1 MKLKNI
7 LILFLLVSFKFT
19 PIFGA
24 ETLSLVHIQSNN
36 ANSVLA
42 KVGDQ
47 ITLTFTSSGPITG
60 VSVTIAG
67 NTITGGNLS
76 NTGNDWT
83 AIYTMTSGDSDGS
96 VGFTI
101 NYTEKVSEVNT
112 TTDGSVVTFDQ
123 IAPTIT
129 SINRV
134 SSSPTNASSVDFT
147 VTFSESVNNV
157 LTSNFGLNGTAT
169 GASISGISGSG
180 TTRTVSVTTGAVDGT
195 IRLDLTSTTGITDG
209 AGNALSGTHTGDQS
223 YDVDVTA
230 PSVTSIN
237 RVSSSPT
244 NASSVDF
251 TVTFSESVDNVLTS
265 NFGLNGTATGAS
277 ISGISGSGATWT
289 VSVTTGAVD
298 GTIRL
303 DLTTAAGIADGVGNT
318 LSGTH
323 TGDQTYTIDKMAPSV
338 STINRASSSPTN
350 ASSVSFTITFSESVS
365 NVLTGNFTLSG
376 TATGASISGISG
388 SGATWTVSVTTGAVD
403 GTIRLDLTTAAGIT
417 DGVGN
422 TLSGTHT
429 GDQTYDVDVTAPSV
443 TSINRASSTPT
454 NASSVSFTV
463 TFSESVNN
471 VLTSNFGL
479 NGTATGASISGIS
492 GSGTT
497 RTVTVTTCA
506 VDGTIRLDLTSVT
519 GITDA
524 VGNVLSITH
533 TGDQLYAIDKNTQ
546 IPTLTLPAANGASS
560 KPISVSFDLPEG
572 ALAHSVNLTFH
583 CTSHTSYADRVVTF
597 TFNSFGLH
605 TLTLNG
611 DMLEYNQDNTT
622 LNPDVYSVTAGSEGK
637 KLFDGQTY
645 DVYLT
650 YQDALGNTAVS
661 STTNSGFRYETSP
674 PVPSFVAVTTPRN
687 TAVSSITLTFNKNV
701 SNVDVADFKLEKDGS
716 NITLTGVGVTPSSG
730 EASSFTIADLST
742 LTNVSGSYTFTLVA
756 AGSGIVDHWNNPL
769 TSDATVSWVMETTPP
784 TLTSVTMASN
794 NANTAYAKTGNIVTL
809 TIVSNESLSS
819 VSGTIGTKAAI
830 ASGSGTNWTLSR
842 TTDGTE
848 PEGALNFTINYS
860 DLAGNAGTQ
869 VVTLTSGSKVI
880 FDKTNPTLSTVT
892 MASNNANTAYAK
904 TGNTVTLTITAS
916 ESLSALSGTID
927 GKTATASGSGTNW
940 TLSRV
945 TDGTETEG
953 LLNFSINYSDLA
965 GNAVTGANTLTS
977 GTKVTFDKTAPGLNT
992 VTMASNN
999 TNTLYA
1005 TTGNIVTLTI
1015 TASENLSTL
1024 LGTIDGKTAIASG
1037 SGTSWTLS
1045 RTMDGTETEGLLN
1058 FSITPVDIAGN
1069 PSSSAITTLSSGSKV
1084 IFDKTS
1090 PTLTYVNI
1098 SSNNSNTDM
1107 VCVGGKVMVSFASS
1121 ETLLSSGFTV
1131 TIANQ
1136 PVTLVGSGANWTASY
1151 IMKSTDTEGPVTF
1164 LIKYK
1169 DLAGNLG
1176 ADVGSVTN
1184 GSSVTFDKTS
1194 PNVSGVTF
1202 LSNNSISNQKAK
1214 VGDKINV
1221 SYSETEA
1228 VTDVAI
1234 KINGKSITPTLSGS
1248 TWTGEYTMLSS
1259 DAEGALYI
1267 TFECKDLA
1275 GNLSQTSNSS
1285 IIFDKTPPTFTA
1297 ISIASNNSTNT
1308 TYAKLNDNV
1317 IVTFTT
1323 SETCGTPSATINGN
1337 SATIASVG
1345 GNTWTATRKIDASD
1359 NEVAVIFNIS
1369 IVDAYGN
1376 AGVAGTTT
1384 TNGTSVIVD
1393 KTAPT
1398 ISTVIVPS
1406 GSYGIGSVIVVNVN
1420 ADASGY
1426 SGQTVKVNDE
1436 DCSLIYSSGNA
1447 YKIYYNVLY
1456 NSINR
1461 DKVPKLPINLILK
1474 DNAGNLSTEVIEA
1487 TVQGGTL
1494 TINTKPTYHITGTAS
1509 RCTSSATVP
1518 VTFTFTGYPPFD
1530 FSYTDSI
1537 NAGSVPIS
1545 GWMSN
1550 TYVVNATEGTF
1561 RIASLSDNSTNYA
1574 TILTTEKAIV
1584 TENQL
1589 PVITFSPASLAYN
1602 NTDPEV
1608 NLMTF
1613 VSPIGGH
1620 FTGEGVSTSNYFYP
1634 SLATAGVK
1642 AITYTYTNSTT
1653 GCTNTKVLN
1662 ITITNNS
1669 EHLDGIS
1676 AIYCKDNNASTSVI
1690 ITAAGITATTK
1701 DEFFTL
1707 TPASSKANTIDK
1719 THFNL
1724 NLKEMK
1730 AGNYNLTYTYTNSDN
1745 GITSTF
1751 GSDFVIDS
1759 IGALLDFKTL
1769 DTSYCNGA
1777 GEVVLVGENI
1787 YPTQGTGHF
1796 TGPAT
1801 GFFTQSGSNSATFS
1815 PSIAP
1820 KDQKISISYYYESLS
1835 GCRSATITKDTK
1847 VHTFAAASFT
1857 TLKVNYNFVETPIV
1871 LVGTPTSSLS
1881 SFQGALIE
1889 GASTL
1894 NPSKADASN
1903 IGLPI
1908 KITYTFVDSITGCS
1922 SIKEQTTTVY
1932 KASELI
1938 KVVKADNSLVN
1949 LDGTYCYA
1957 DTVFNISCIPVV
1969 GGTPYKGIFSSTKG
1983 AINQTTT
1990 PSNTATFD
1998 IAKAVKINLV
2008 DTIRFKYTVG
2018 PTDYE
2023 IEKVVVIDSVGPV
2036 ALNIKDNYCKYEEP
2050 LTIVGDHRTIP
2061 GINTY
2066 TFTGNAGAF
2075 SSNAIFATFSPK
2087 LADEGTWNITYKFT
2101 TTSEKQCSNSVTKT
2115 IYVNP
2120 ISTVDFKLNEDCP
2133 GINKQIKLV
2142 NKSIVPVGST
2152 MTWTWT
2158 WEGGGS
2164 SASDTAVV
2172 TYVATGLKTITLS
2185 AKTDK
2190 NCTTNKSSQITIG
2203 LGAKAD
2209 FKWSNDCLSSD
2220 SVKFTNLSSGGTLD
2234 SVRWELNGVYNKGNL
2249 DSTKCLFSNTGS
2261 NTMKL
2266 WVQTIE
2272 GCKDE
2277 ITKQIVIQPFY
2288 SINSFYLDS
2297 LDATKKEWNAK
2308 GIEEGGY
2315 SSWIYG
2321 LPTGDIFNKAASG
2334 KTSWYTNVGL
2344 SNQHIENSQVISPC
2358 FDLSHLK
2365 KPMIKLN
2372 IWSAPE
2378 AGRDGAVM
2386 EYSTDGGQ
2394 TWPVA
2399 NVLGEPDKGINWYD
2413 PGNLSSQPAGQSLG
2427 WSSSD
2432 AVTSWKSARYILDTI
2447 KNRSNVRFRIVY
2459 ATKADNNKKFNG
2471 FAFDDVWIGER
2482 QQMVL
2487 NEVFTNVSDGCDAG
2501 NAYLKNYEKKRK
2513 DDVIPIHYH
2522 TSNPSGDPFYSYYNS
2537 GPLSRGFFYGAS
2549 AAIPYVFL
2557 NGSELSTIV
2566 TSDEK
2571 DEFEENV
2578 IEKTLTDP
2586 FITISNMSATQGNL
2600 SISLTANKDLSG
2612 ENLVLFCALVKDTIN
2627 IGSDYYYNVLRRF
2640 YPNPG
2645 GTLLSN
2651 STWLQ
2656 GQTINQTIPIS
2667 FDNSGEILKARI
2679 VVFVQNVSTNKIYQ
2693 AASFYDLQ
2701 TILSNQQ
2708 IDISNLVD
2716 VYPNPARDYLIVECQ
2731 SIIDKLMIFDMT
2743 GRVVGNYTPAQEKY
2757 TIPVNNMQ
2765 NGIYIIKGSTKKGQ
2779 FIRKFIK
2786 Q

>member
-19 PIFGA
+19 PLFGT
-24 ETLSLVHIQSNN
+24 ETLSTVHIQSDN
-36 ANSVLA
+36 ASSSLA
-42 KVGDQ
+42 KVGDN
-47 ITLTFTSSGPITG
+47 IALTFTSSGAISG
-60 VSVTIAG
+60 VVVTIAG
-67 NTITGGNLS
+67 HNITGGNLT
-76 NTGNDWT
+76 NTGNNWT
-83 AIYTMTSGDSDGS
+83 ATYTMTSSDADGN

-101 NYTEKVSEVNT
+101 NYTEMVSEVSA

-123 IAPTIT
+123 IAPIVS
-129 SINRV
+129 SINRA

-180 TTRTVSVTTGAVDGT
+180 TS
-195 IRLDLTSTTGITDG
+195 
-209 AGNALSGTHTGDQS
+209 
-223 YDVDVTA
+223 
-230 PSVTSIN
+230 
-237 RVSSSPT
+237 
-244 NASSVDF
+244 
-251 TVTFSESVDNVLTS
+251 
-265 NFGLNGTATGAS
+265 
-277 ISGISGSGATWT
+277 WT

-298 GTIRL
+298 GTVRL
-303 DLTTAAGIADGVGNT
+303 DLTTSTGITDDAGNT

-323 TGDQTYTIDKMAPSV
+323 TGDQTYTVDKTAPSV

-350 ASSVSFTITFSESVS
+350 AASV
-365 NVLTGNFTLSG
+365 N
-376 TATGASISGISG
+376 
-388 SGATWTVSVTTGAVD
+388 
-403 GTIRLDLTTAAGIT
+403 
-417 DGVGN
+417 
-422 TLSGTHT
+422 
-429 GDQTYDVDVTAPSV
+429 
-443 TSINRASSTPT
+443 
-454 NASSVSFTV
+454 FTV

-497 RTVTVTTCA
+497 WTVSVTTGA
-506 VDGTIRLDLTSVT
+506 VDGTIRLDLTT
-519 GITDA
+519 AAGITDA
-524 VGNVLSITH
+524 VGNVLSGTH
-533 TGDQLYAIDKNTQ
+533 TGDQTYTFDKTAPSVSTINRASSSPTNASSVNFTVTFSESVSNVLTGNFTLSGTATGASISGISGSGTTWTVSVTTGTVDGTIRLDLTTAAGITDNAGNTLSGTHTGDQTYTVDVTSPSVTSINRVSSTPTNASSVSFTVTFSESVSNVLTSNFGLNGTATGASISGISGSGTTRTVTVTTGSVDGTIRLDLNSAAGITDAVGNVLSGTHTGDQSYSVDKNTQ
-546 IPTLTLPAANGASS
+546 IPTLTLPATDGASS
-560 KPISVSFDLPEG
+560 KPISVSFYLPES
-572 ALAHSVNLTFH
+572 ALANSVKLTFE

-597 TFNSFGLH
+597 SFNSSGTH
-605 TLTLNG
+605 TVTLNG

-661 STTNSGFRYETSP
+661 CAANTGFKYETSP
-674 PVPSFVAVTTPRN
+674 PIPSFVAVTTPRN

-701 SNVDVADFKLEKDGS
+701 KNVDVPDFKLEKDGS
-716 NITLTGVGVTPSSG
+716 NITLTGVSITPSSG
-730 EASSFTIADLST
+730 ENSSYTINGLST
-742 LTNVSGSYTFTLVA
+742 LTNISGSYTFTLIET
-756 AGSGIVDHWNNPL
+756 GSEIVDHSGNPL

-809 TIVSNESLSS
+809 TIVSSESLSS
-819 VSGTIGTKAAI
+819 VSGTIGTKAAVG
-830 ASGSGTNWTLSR
+830 SGSGTNWTLSR

-869 VVTLTSGSKVI
+869 VITLTSGSKVI
-880 FDKTNPTLSTVT
+880 FDKTNPSLSTVT
-892 MASNNANTAYAK
+892 MASDNANTAYAK
-904 TGNTVTLTITAS
+904 TGNTVTLTIIAS
-916 ESLSALSGTID
+916 ESLSTLSGTID
-927 GKTATASGSGTNW
+927 GKVATASGSGTNW

-977 GTKVTFDKTAPGLNT
+977 GTKVTFDKTAPGLNP

-1015 TASENLSTL
+1015 TASENLSSL
-1024 LGTIDGKTAIASG
+1024 SGTIDGKTATASG

-1045 RTMDGTETEGLLN
+1045 RTMDGTENEGLLN
-1058 FSITPVDIAGN
+1058 FSITPVDLAGN
-1069 PSSSAITTLSSGSKV
+1069 PSSSAITTLSSGTKV
-1084 IFDKTS
+1084 TFDKTA
-1090 PTLTYVNI
+1090 PTLPYVSI

-1107 VCVGGKVMVSFASS
+1107 VGVGGKVMVSFAAS
-1121 ETLLSSGFTV
+1121 ESLLSTGFTL
-1131 TIANQ
+1131 TIAGQ
-1136 PVTLVGSGANWTASY
+1136 PATLVGSGTNWTASY
-1151 IMKSTDTEGPVTF
+1151 IMTGTETEGTVTF

-1169 DLAGNLG
+1169 DLTGNLG
-1176 ADVGSVTN
+1176 ADVGTVTN

-1214 VGDKINV
+1214 VGDKITV
-1221 SYSETEA
+1221 SYTESET
-1228 VTDVAI
+1228 VTGVAI
-1234 KINGKSITPTLSGS
+1234 KINGKSITPTYSSGI
-1248 TWTGEYTMLSS
+1248 WTGEYTMLSS

-1285 IIFDKTPPTFTA
+1285 IIFDKTAPTFTA

-1323 SETCGTPSATINGN
+1323 SEACGTPSATINGN
-1337 SATIASVG
+1337 SATIALVG
-1345 GNTWTATRKIDASD
+1345 GNTWTATRTIGVSD
-1359 NEVAVIFNIS
+1359 NEVAVVFNLS
-1369 IVDAYGN
+1369 IIDAYGN
-1376 AGVAGTTT
+1376 AGTAGTTT

-1393 KTAPT
+1393 KTAPS
-1398 ISTVIVPS
+1398 ISTVTVPS
-1406 GSYGIGSVIVVNVN
+1406 GSYGIGSVIVVTVN
-1420 ADASGY
+1420 ADASNY

-1436 DCSLIYSSGNA
+1436 NCSLVYNSGTT
-1447 YKIYYNVLY
+1447 YKIYYNILY

-1461 DKVPKLPINLILK
+1461 DKVPYLPINLQLK
-1474 DNAGNLSTEVIEA
+1474 DLAGNISTEVIQA
-1487 TVQGGTL
+1487 TVEVGTL
-1494 TINTKPTYHITGTAS
+1494 TINTKPTYQITGTTS
-1509 RCTSSATVP
+1509 RCASSATTP

-1530 FSYTDSI
+1530 FTYTDSI
-1537 NAGSVPIS
+1537 TGSFPIS
-1545 GWMSN
+1545 GWMSY
-1550 TYVVNATEGTF
+1550 TYVVNATAGTF
-1561 RIASLSDNSTNYA
+1561 RIASLKDNYNNA
-1574 TILTTEKAIV
+1574 IILTTEKAKV

-1613 VSPIGGH
+1613 VSPTGGH

-1634 SLATAGVK
+1634 KLATAGVK

-1669 EHLDGIS
+1669 EHLDGLS
-1676 AIYCKDNNASTSVI
+1676 AIYCKDNDASTSVT

-1707 TPASSKANTIDK
+1707 TPASSKANTVDK

-1724 NLKEMK
+1724 NPKEMK

-1745 GITSTF
+1745 GITSSF
-1751 GSDFVIDS
+1751 DGDFVIDS
-1759 IGALLDFKTL
+1759 VGVLLDFKTL

-1787 YPTQGTGHF
+1787 YPAQGSGHF

-1820 KDQKISISYYYESLS
+1820 KDQKISISYYYESIS

-1847 VHTFAAASFT
+1847 VHTVAAASFT
-1857 TLKVNYNFVETPIV
+1857 TLKANYNFIETPIV
-1871 LVGTPTSSLS
+1871 LVGTPSSDLS
-1881 SFQGALIE
+1881 TFQGALIE

-1908 KITYTFVDSITGCS
+1908 KITYTYVDSITGCS

-1938 KVVKADNSLVN
+1938 KVVKADNSLIN
-1949 LDGTYCYA
+1949 LDGTYCYV
-1957 DTVFNISCIPVV
+1957 DTVFNISCTPVV
-1969 GGTPYKGIFSSTKG
+1969 GGTSYKGIFSSTKG
-1983 AINQTTT
+1983 AINQATT

-2050 LTIVGDHRTIP
+2050 ITIVGDHRLIP

-2066 TFTGNAGAF
+2066 TYTGTGGVGTFT
-2075 SSNAIFATFSPK
+2075 SNAIFATFSPK
-2087 LADEGTWNITYKFT
+2087 LANEGTWDITYKFT

-2115 IYVNP
+2115 INVNP
-2120 ISTVDFKLNEDCP
+2120 ISNVDFKLNEDCP

-2142 NKSIVPVGST
+2142 NKSTIPTGAT
-2152 MTWTWT
+2152 MTWTWA

-2164 SASDTAVV
+2164 TAVDTAIVSY
-2172 TYVATGLKTITLS
+2172 TATGLKTITLT

-2190 NCTTNKSSQITIG
+2190 NCTTSKSSQITIG

-2234 SVRWELNGVYNKGNL
+2234 SVRWELNGIYNKGTL
-2249 DSTKCLFSNTGS
+2249 DSTKCLFSTTGS
-2261 NTMKL
+2261 NVMKL
-2266 WVQTIE
+2266 WIQTIE

-2297 LDATKKEWNAK
+2297 LNLSKKEWNAK

-2315 SSWIYG
+2315 SSWVYG
-2321 LPTGDIFNKAASG
+2321 LPTGDIFNRAASG
-2334 KTSWYTNVGL
+2334 KTAWYTNVGL
-2344 SNQHIENSQVISPC
+2344 GNQHIENSQVISPC
-2358 FDLSHLK
+2358 FDLSQLK

-2427 WSSSD
+2427 WSSPD
-2432 AVTSWKSARYILDTI
+2432 AITSWKSARFILDTI
-2447 KNRSNVRFRIVY
+2447 KDRSNVRFRIVY

-2487 NEVFTNVSDGCDAG
+2487 NEVFTNVADGCDAG
-2501 NAYLKNYEKKRK
+2501 NAYLKNYEKERK

-2522 TSNPSGDPFYSYYNS
+2522 TSIPSGDPFYTYYTS
-2537 GPLSRGFFYGAS
+2537 GPLSRGFFYGAN

-2571 DEFEENV
+2571 DEFEEHV

-2612 ENLVLFCALVKDTIN
+2612 ENLVLFCALVKDSFN
-2627 IGSDYYYNVLRRF
+2627 IGSDYYYNILRRF

-2645 GTLLSN
+2645 GTLLST
-2651 STWLQ
+2651 STWLKD
-2656 GQTINQTIPIS
+2656 QTINQTIPIS
-2667 FDNSGEILKARI
+2667 FDNSGETMKAKI

-2693 AASFYDLQ
+2693 AAAFSDLQ
-2701 TILSNQQ
+2701 TILSNQP

-2731 SIIDKLMIFDMT
+2731 NIIDKIVIFDMT
-2743 GRVVGNYTPAQEKY
+2743 GRVIGNYTPAQDKY